1 MVGSLAAWPQRL
13 FMEYLINQVAADI
26 GVGDWGPRGARN
38 HLRFPK
44 CLNQIEKGPK
54 MWKIGSDKHWLRPLV
69 GGARSVYACGCR
81 PLPSSPFVLITLCGP
96 VLYCTVYCA
105 LYCTVLYCVLY
116 WSHCVDLCSLWS
128 VCSSSQLSSYEGR
141 HRNDGIRGQHT
152 RCHQNIRM
160 AKHVN

>member
-69 GGARSVYACGCR
+69 GGVQTR
-81 PLPSSPFVLITLCGP
+81 PWLQTTAIFAICTDHIGP
-96 VLYCTVYCA
+96 VLHCTV
-105 LYCTVLYCVLY
+105 LYCTVLYCTVLC
-116 WSHCVDLCSLWS
+116 WSHNVDLCSLWS
-128 VCSSSQLSSYEGR
+128 AVELQPTLKLWGATQEWWYQRSAHIVSSEYLRSK
-141 HRNDGIRGQHT
+141 T
-152 RCHQNIRM
+152 C
-160 AKHVN
+160 